1 MREYTQLG
9 IKHVWV
15 HWAGR
20 ADSGCTG
27 ATVDG
32 RSQGVT
38 VIDGGCPLMFGPA
51 ADIGHQFMRFMMAGS
66 SKRPTR
72 A

>member
-1 MREYTQLG
+1 LHE
-9 IKHVWV
+9 
-15 HWAGR
+15 
-20 ADSGCTG
+20 

-38 VIDGGCPLMFGPA
+38 VIDGGCPLMFGPV
-51 ADIGHQFMRFMMAGS
+51 ADIGHQLMCFMMAGS
-66 SKRPTR
+66 SKRPTK